1 MNCPSPTVLEPCICS
16 AYYNLQDPSAT
27 YRCEIGCRGLS
38 LDDATMGT
46 ILTEILYDTTTSP
59 IGQLDL
65 FNNALTIVPREIRL
79 FKQLLVVNLSSN
91 QIDTVPTGSFDFA
104 PSPIIQ
110 IQIDLNNNPLGNVED
125 GAFKG
130 LYDLSLN

>member
-1 MNCPSPTVLEPCICS
+1 
-16 AYYNLQDPSAT
+16 
-27 YRCEIGCRGLS
+27 
-38 LDDATMGT
+38 MGT

-59 IGQLDL
+59 IGHLDL
-65 FNNALTIVPREIRL
+65 SYNALTIVPREIRL

-110 IQIDLNNNPLGNVED
+110 IQIDLNNNTLGNVED

-130 LYDLSLN
+130 LYDLLLN